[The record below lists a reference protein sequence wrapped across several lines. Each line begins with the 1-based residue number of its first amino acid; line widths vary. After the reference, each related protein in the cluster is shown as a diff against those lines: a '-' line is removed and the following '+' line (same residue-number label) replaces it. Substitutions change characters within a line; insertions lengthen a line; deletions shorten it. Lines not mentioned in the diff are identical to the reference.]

1 MEMRI
6 MFGKPPVYLIQFN
19 FPRKKSSN
27 KKPGRNTININK
39 STFSY
44 FCIKISTFWKIF
56 FQNFIWLFFVHENL
70 ENRERFMLIMMH
82 RFKENFLRKSVMN
95 YRDYTWINTNITWN
109 TRDYEWQVD
118 WLNSKNSRVWNFQKN
133 SNSKIKNSLESC

>member
-19 FPRKKSSN
+19 FPRKN
-27 KKPGRNTININK
+27 LQIKKPGRNTININK
-39 STFSY
+39 STFSCTLASRY
-44 FCIKISTFWKIF
+44 ALFENIF
-56 FQNFIWLFFVHENL
+56 ENWLFFVHENL

-118 WLNSKNSRVWNFQKN
+118 WLNSENSRVQNFLKN
-133 SNSKIKNSLESC
+133 SNPWIMNSLESG